1 MKQLPIII
9 LLLATGLT
17 AAAQKPLKR
26 LSQLKDCDLIF
37 HVADAPNRITDVT
50 QGIDNRRIDHVGIF
64 CRAEGKPYVVEA
76 IGRGVVMTPLD
87 SMRREGYFLV
97 GRIRGRIDRKESLRR
112 AMALLGRHY
121 DHLFLPD
128 NDDIYCSELVQLSM
142 VDRRGQLVF
151 ATIPMSFHDATGQI
165 TPYWRQFY
173 AERGMEVPE
182 GWPGSNPG
190 ELSRRPNVKMKF
202 LMSGAR

>member
-1 MKQLPIII
+1 
-9 LLLATGLT
+9 
-17 AAAQKPLKR
+17 
-26 LSQLKDCDLIF
+26 
-37 HVADAPNRITDVT
+37 VAESGNAITDVT
-50 QGIDNRRIDHVGIF
+50 SGMIDHVAVYLGNDS
-64 CRAEGKPYVVEA
+64 VVEA
-76 IGRGVVMTPLD
+76 VGRGVVITPLD
-87 SMRREGYFLV
+87 SLRKQKGHYVIGRVSNLNAKASTEQALSFV
-97 GRIRGRIDRKESLRR
+97 GRS
-112 AMALLGRHY
+112 Y
-121 DHLFLPD
+121 DWLYLPD

-142 VDRRGQLVF
+142 VDRRGRLVF

-202 LMSGAR
+202 LMNGAR